1 MNKRIGNGIL
11 KKFQK
16 TAKPIIEKLKLIVEQ
31 YKEAPVAIITHN
43 NPDPDAVSSALV
55 MKKYLRHQGVKA
67 EIIADEDSF
76 SRESKVIANKIG
88 VEIKPLKEFDKNK
101 YKAVILVDASANQP
115 NVCIRGVEPDLVIDH
130 HNDEAPYES
139 TATIVT
145 LLMTA
150 LDFELSKELAT
161 ALYVG
166 LETDTMQWTA
176 DKFTEFDDLAYK
188 ILASLRDAKLRREI
202 VQAGYSATYL
212 KMLENAISRYFCKEE
227 STVISGVGY
236 IDSKQR
242 TNLARIADFLLNMDG
257 VEKVVVI
264 AVIETE
270 IKDAEGNVVCYEKF
284 IVPATRTST
293 GTENAG
299 DLNRKVFGA
308 NVAGGDSVKASGAI
322 RLDTTMAKLI
332 EQAEKDGNQETL
344 EKYFRDILNLYKKK
358 ILDEQTG

>member
-1 MNKRIGNGIL
+1 MTKRNDNDVL
-11 KKFQK
+11 KKFQE
-16 TAKPIIEKLKLIVEQ
+16 TARPIMEKLKWIVEEC
-31 YKEAPVAIITHN
+31 KETPVAIITHD

-55 MKKYLRHQGVKA
+55 LKRYLRHQGVKA

-76 SRESKVIANKIG
+76 SRESKVIVNKIG
-88 VEIKPLKEFDKNK
+88 IEIKPLKEFNKNK
-101 YKAVILVDASANQP
+101 YKTVILVDASANQP
-115 NVCIRGVEPDLVIDH
+115 NVCIKGVEPDLVIDH

-150 LDFELSKELAT
+150 LDFELSEELAT

-188 ILASLRDAKLRREI
+188 ILAPLRDAKLRREI
-202 VQAGYSATYL
+202 VQAGYSAAYL
-212 KMLENAISRYFCKEE
+212 KILENAISKYFYKEE

-236 IDSKQR
+236 LDSKQR
-242 TNLARIADFLLNMDG
+242 TNLAKIANFLLDMDG

-264 AVIETE
+264 AIIETE
-270 IKDAEGNVVCYEKF
+270 VKDAEGNVMCYEKF
-284 IVPATRTST
+284 IVPATRSST

-299 DLNRKVFGA
+299 DLNRKVFGEK
-308 NVAGGDSVKASGAI
+308 VAGGDSVKASGAI
-322 RLDTTMAKLI
+322 KLDSTMAKLI

-344 EKYFRDILNLYKKK
+344 EKYFRDILNLYKEK
-358 ILDEQTG
+358 ILEEQTK